1 MTVRVASMADDR
13 RDARAAAARWG
24 SGQVPAMPPL
34 ASGNPMA
41 IRQEPSTR
49 LKMLSFACKGQR
61 YYAGQD
67 GLPSRHETR
76 AHQVGL
82 AQS

>member
-1 MTVRVASMADDR
+1 
-13 RDARAAAARWG
+13 
-24 SGQVPAMPPL
+24 
-34 ASGNPMA
+34 MA